1 MDNDSPNTST
11 EQKIIQA
18 TIECIELYGLNNATN
33 RKIAA
38 MAEVNIAAINY
49 YFRSKQNLLDQVM
62 GITLDNAFDWGDL
75 YKLPS
80 STPLQWCIEIFV
92 YLSLEACNYPGLT
105 RAHLYETI
113 VNGNYESLGSQRMMA
128 FMKQLAQEL
137 IEHGI
142 EKESDDV
149 EQAIAQIGAAFTT
162 AIMIPHFFEGN
173 FNIDLTN
180 ETHIRKYYTSLVTK
194 LLG

>member
-1 MDNDSPNTST
+1 MDNTTNIST
-11 EQKIIQA
+11 EQKIIQS
-18 TIECIELYGLNNATN
+18 TIKCIELYGMNNATN
-33 RKIAA
+33 RRIAA

-62 GITLDNAFDWGDL
+62 EISLDNAFDWEDL
-75 YKLPS
+75 NKLPS
-80 STPLQWCIEIFV
+80 ETPLQWCIEIFV

-113 VNGNYESLGSQRMMA
+113 VNGDYESPGSQRMMA

-137 IEHGI
+137 TEHGI
-142 EKESDDV
+142 EKEHSEV
-149 EQAIAQIGAAFTT
+149 EQAIAQIGAAFIT
-162 AIMIPHFFEGN
+162 AVMIPHFFEGS

>member
-1 MDNDSPNTST
+1 MDNTTNIST

-18 TIECIELYGLNNATN
+18 TIECIELYGLPNTTN
-33 RKIAA
+33 RRIAA

-62 GITLDNAFDWGDL
+62 DITLDNALDWEDL
-75 YKLPS
+75 NKLPAV
-80 STPLQWCIEIFV
+80 TPLQWCIEIFV

-113 VNGNYESLGSQRMMA
+113 VNGDYESPGSRRMMA
-128 FMKQLAQEL
+128 FMAQLAQEL
-137 IEHGI
+137 TEHGI
-142 EKESDDV
+142 EKEPGEV
-149 EQAIAQIGAAFTT
+149 EQAITQIGAAFITV
-162 AIMIPHFFEGN
+162 IMIPHFFEKH
-173 FNIDLTN
+173 FNIDLTD
-180 ETHIRKYYTSLVTK
+180 ESHIREYYTTLVTK